1 MDKPDSTLISCF
13 TALHIILLIP
23 TNLSCNSNA
32 LLKNAE
38 RVQRFFLHLAFYS
51 LGWESPQNTQSNMPV
66 LPKKDKICVFKST

>member
-38 RVQRFFLHLAFYS
+38 RVQRFCLHLAFYY
-51 LGWESPQNTQSNMPV
+51 LGWESSQNTQSNMPV
-66 LPKKDKICVFKST
+66 LPKKDKISF